1 MKITVNNTIMQS
13 HMIFECKNGN
23 RKMQKLLYDQYAA
36 SMFTLCFSYTN
47 NKEDAQDIMQEGFI
61 KVFRNLHNF
70 RGDGSFEGWIRT
82 IIKHTALTYLRDNKK
97 HNHQCCL
104 NNPIEDKTGNIL
116 DKLAEKDIVKTVITL
131 PAGYRKIF
139 LMHIIEGYN
148 HREIAGILGCSEGT
162 SKSQFY
168 RSRTRIQ
175 KMLKKTA

>member
-1 MKITVNNTIMQS
+1 MKLTVNNTSMQS
-13 HMIFECKNGN
+13 CIIYECKNGN

-36 SMFTLCFSYTN
+36 TMYTMCFGYTN
-47 NKEDAQDIMQEGFI
+47 NKEDAQDILQEGFI

-70 RGDGSFEGWIRT
+70 REDGSFEGWIRK

-104 NNPIEDKTGNIL
+104 NIPIEDKACNAL
-116 DKLAEKDIVKTVITL
+116 DKLAEKDIVKTVTTL
-131 PAGYRKIF
+131 PPGYRKIF
-139 LMHIIEGYN
+139 LMHIVEGYN

-175 KMLKKTA
+175 KILKKTA

>member
-1 MKITVNNTIMQS
+1 MKVTVNNVNTQS
-13 HMIFECKNGN
+13 CLIHGSRNGN
-23 RKMQKLLYDQYAA
+23 PKMQKLLYDQYAA
-36 SMFTLCFSYTN
+36 AMFTICFGYTN
-47 NKEDAQDIMQEGFI
+47 NKEDAQDILQEGFI

-70 RGDGSFEGWIRT
+70 RGDGSFEGWVKK

-97 HNHQCCL
+97 HLHQCCS
-104 NNPIEDKTGNIL
+104 NIPIEDKTCSAL
-116 DKLAEKDIVKTVITL
+116 DKLAEKDIVNTVTTL

-139 LMHIIEGYN
+139 LMHIVEGYN